1 MNSLSTPLL
10 RYGSLANES
19 RTQPRDPR
27 GALRRHLWRHDRLS
41 PVKTEI
47 DTCEPRPNQ
56 PMSTTVEINDVP
68 LDLKTAP
75 TPTPLERT
83 ATSLQNLRSGLVQSE
98 SSKKLKAALTIKR
111 KKKAGSSFYSFV
123 ESGECCWFIYL
134 VIMTAGVLAPG
145 PIFLSIYNGNDGP
158 NAPCSTG
165 ATQWLHE
172 IAVMATVFTVFLVL
186 TILGGFW
193 GGRIKS
199 WLWNR
204 VPEDKRDCAKT
215 TGAAPHVPRAA
226 PHAGGHGLP
235 ALLVHSGYRF
245 DQAA

>member
-1 MNSLSTPLL
+1 MKLGLNSLSTPLL

-27 GALRRHLWRHDRLS
+27 GALRRHLWRHDRLC

-47 DTCEPRPNQ
+47 NTCEPRPNQ

-111 KKKAGSSFYSFV
+111 KKKAGFRFD
-123 ESGECCWFIYL
+123 ECCWFIYL

-172 IAVMATVFTVFLVL
+172 IAVMATVFTLFLVL

>member
-1 MNSLSTPLL
+1 
-10 RYGSLANES
+10 
-19 RTQPRDPR
+19 
-27 GALRRHLWRHDRLS
+27 
-41 PVKTEI
+41 
-47 DTCEPRPNQ
+47 
-56 PMSTTVEINDVP
+56 MSTTVEINDVP

-75 TPTPLERT
+75 TPTPLECT

-111 KKKAGSSFYSFV
+111 KKEAGFSFF
-123 ESGECCWFIYL
+123 ECGWFIYL

-172 IAVMATVFTVFLVL
+172 VAIMATVFAAFLIVTL
-186 TILGGFW
+186 IGGFW
-193 GGRIKS
+193 GGPIKS

-204 VPEDKRDCAKT
+204 VPADKRDCAEKI
-215 TGAAPHVPRAA
+215 GMIIMCP
-226 PHAGGHGLP
+226 GLILMMMAMFSP
-235 ALLVHSGYRF
+235 LYLLIQGIGLH
-245 DQAA
+245 QAA

>member
-1 MNSLSTPLL
+1 MLVGRAPNQVPLL
-10 RYGSLANES
+10 RS
-19 RTQPRDPR
+19 
-27 GALRRHLWRHDRLS
+27 RHLWRHGRLC

-47 DTCEPRPNQ
+47 NTCEPRPNQ
-56 PMSTTVEINDVP
+56 PMSTTVKINDVTYDVGVP

-83 ATSLQNLRSGLVQSE
+83 AKSLQNVRSGLVQSE

-111 KKKAGSSFYSFV
+111 KKEAGFSFF
-123 ESGECCWFIYL
+123 ECGWFIYL

-172 IAVMATVFTVFLVL
+172 VAIMATVFAAFLIVTL
-186 TILGGFW
+186 IGGFW
-193 GGRIKS
+193 GGPIKS

-204 VPEDKRDCAKT
+204 VPADKRDCAEKI
-215 TGAAPHVPRAA
+215 GMIIMCPGLILMMAAMCSPIYLLI
-226 PHAGGHGLP
+226 HGIGL
-235 ALLVHSGYRF
+235 H
-245 DQAA
+245 QAA

>member
-1 MNSLSTPLL
+1 MK
-10 RYGSLANES
+10 A
-19 RTQPRDPR
+19 
-27 GALRRHLWRHDRLS
+27 
-41 PVKTEI
+41 EI
-47 DTCEPRPNQ
+47 NTCEPRPNQ

-75 TPTPLERT
+75 TPTPLERA
-83 ATSLQNLRSGLVQSE
+83 ATSLENLRSGLVQSE

-111 KKKAGSSFYSFV
+111 KKKEGFPLD
-123 ESGECCWFIYL
+123 ECCWFIYL

-172 IAVMATVFTVFLVL
+172 VAIMATVFTVFMVLVIIGL
-186 TILGGFW
+186 FW

-199 WLWNR
+199 WLLNR
-204 VPEDKRDCAKT
+204 VPEEMRDCAIN
-215 TGAAPHVPRAA
+215 TGWLLMCPGLLLMLAAMASP
-226 PHAGGHGLP
+226 LY
-235 ALLVHSGYRF
+235 LLVQGIGLH
-245 DQAA
+245 QAA

>member
-1 MNSLSTPLL
+1 
-10 RYGSLANES
+10 
-19 RTQPRDPR
+19 
-27 GALRRHLWRHDRLS
+27 
-41 PVKTEI
+41 
-47 DTCEPRPNQ
+47 
-56 PMSTTVEINDVP
+56 MSTTVEINDVP

-83 ATSLQNLRSGLVQSE
+83 AKSLQNLRSGLVQSE

-165 ATQWLHE
+165 ATQWLHDVA
-172 IAVMATVFTVFLVL
+172 IMATILTVFMVFV
-186 TILGGFW
+186 IIGMFW
-193 GGRIKS
+193 RGRIKS
-199 WLWNR
+199 WLLNR
-204 VPEDKRDCAKT
+204 VPCAKT
-215 TGAAPHVPRAA
+215 MGMLLMCPGVLLILAELLCQFSLGTGLH
-226 PHAGGHGLP
+226 
-235 ALLVHSGYRF
+235 
-245 DQAA
+245 QAA

>member
-1 MNSLSTPLL
+1 M
-10 RYGSLANES
+10 
-19 RTQPRDPR
+19 
-27 GALRRHLWRHDRLS
+27 
-41 PVKTEI
+41 KTEI
-47 DTCEPRPNQ
+47 NSCELRPNQ

-215 TGAAPHVPRAA
+215 TGLLLMCPGLLLMLAAMASPLYLFIQGIGLTRRLEHPTRPVPRSSRLTLRAA
-226 PHAGGHGLP
+226 CASVFHPGRQRGVGESP
-235 ALLVHSGYRF
+235 V
-245 DQAA
+245 Q

>member
-1 MNSLSTPLL
+1 M
-10 RYGSLANES
+10 
-19 RTQPRDPR
+19 
-27 GALRRHLWRHDRLS
+27 
-41 PVKTEI
+41 KTEI
-47 DTCEPRPNQ
+47 NTCEPRPNQ

-111 KKKAGSSFYSFV
+111 KKEAGFSFF
-123 ESGECCWFIYL
+123 ECGWFIYL

-165 ATQWLHE
+165 ATQWLHDVA
-172 IAVMATVFTVFLVL
+172 IMATILTVFMVFV
-186 TILGGFW
+186 IIGMFW
-193 GGRIKS
+193 RGRIKS
-199 WLWNR
+199 WLLNR
-204 VPEDKRDCAKT
+204 VPCAKT
-215 TGAAPHVPRAA
+215 MGMLLMCPGVLLILAELLCQFSLGTGLH
-226 PHAGGHGLP
+226 
-235 ALLVHSGYRF
+235 
-245 DQAA
+245 QAA

>member
-1 MNSLSTPLL
+1 
-10 RYGSLANES
+10 
-19 RTQPRDPR
+19 
-27 GALRRHLWRHDRLS
+27 
-41 PVKTEI
+41 
-47 DTCEPRPNQ
+47 
-56 PMSTTVEINDVP
+56 MSTTVEINDVP

-111 KKKAGSSFYSFV
+111 KKKAGFRFD
-123 ESGECCWFIYL
+123 ECCWFIYL

-165 ATQWLHE
+165 ATQWLYE
-172 IAVMATVFTVFLVL
+172 IAVMAIVFTVFLIL
-186 TILGGFW
+186 AILGTFW

-199 WLWNR
+199 WLWNW
-204 VPEDKRDCAKT
+204 VPEGKRDCAKT
-215 TGAAPHVPRAA
+215 IGMILMCP
-226 PHAGGHGLP
+226 GL
-235 ALLVHSGYRF
+235 LLMLAVVASPIYLLIQGIGLH
-245 DQAA
+245 QAA

>member
-1 MNSLSTPLL
+1 M
-10 RYGSLANES
+10 
-19 RTQPRDPR
+19 
-27 GALRRHLWRHDRLS
+27 
-41 PVKTEI
+41 KTEI
-47 DTCEPRPNQ
+47 NSCELRPNQ
-56 PMSTTVEINDVP
+56 PMSTTVEINDVTYDVGVP

-111 KKKAGSSFYSFV
+111 KKEAGFSFF
-123 ESGECCWFIYL
+123 ECGWFIYL

-172 IAVMATVFTVFLVL
+172 VAIMATVFTVFMVL
-186 TILGGFW
+186 AIIGMFW

-199 WLWNR
+199 WLLNR
-204 VPEDKRDCAKT
+204 VPCAKT
-215 TGAAPHVPRAA
+215 MGMLLMCPGVLLILAELLCQFSLGTGLH
-226 PHAGGHGLP
+226 
-235 ALLVHSGYRF
+235 
-245 DQAA
+245 QAA

>member
-1 MNSLSTPLL
+1 MLVGRAPNQVPLL
-10 RYGSLANES
+10 RS
-19 RTQPRDPR
+19 
-27 GALRRHLWRHDRLS
+27 RHLWRHGRLC

-47 DTCEPRPNQ
+47 NTCEPRPNQ

-83 ATSLQNLRSGLVQSE
+83 AKSKSLQNLRSGLVQSE

-111 KKKAGSSFYSFV
+111 KKEAGFSFF
-123 ESGECCWFIYL
+123 ECGWFIYL

-172 IAVMATVFTVFLVL
+172 VAIMATVFAAFLIVTL
-186 TILGGFW
+186 IGGFW
-193 GGRIKS
+193 GGPIKS

-204 VPEDKRDCAKT
+204 VPADKRDCAEKI
-215 TGAAPHVPRAA
+215 GMIIMCPGLILMMAAMCSPIYLLI
-226 PHAGGHGLP
+226 HGIGL
-235 ALLVHSGYRF
+235 H
-245 DQAA
+245 QAA